1 MSYITRTNSIVMV
14 DQTCLREA
22 VHRLG
27 GTVSGISSKS
37 ASIRI
42 NNKNWALQRLK
53 NGSFQFSSANRHEV
67 AKATEMFRELG
78 NAYQAIIKERKEAE
92 ERERKRIAKL
102 QEDLQ
107 RLTDQAS
114 FEGIK
119 HEELELDRSQI
130 QKELQASEQTL
141 SELQLKSAELEKSR
155 ESYISI
161 TKQQVE
167 EKAKEGSWGLAA
179 MQDDP
184 NKRRT
189 RIQLRRKVKN

>member
-1 MSYITRTNSIVMV
+1 MSYITRTSNIVMV
-14 DQTCLREA
+14 DQTCLNEA
-22 VHRLG
+22 
-27 GTVSGISSKS
+27 I
-37 ASIRI
+37 ARI
-42 NNKNWALQRLK
+42 GATATK
-53 NGSFQFSSANRHEV
+53 NGANLNVRYNGNVWKIQRKVNGSYYCRVEQSQARYV
-67 AKATEMFRELG
+67 DELFRELES
-78 NAYQAIIKERKEAE
+78 AYQDIQRERREAE
-92 ERERKRIAKL
+92 ERERRRIAKL
-102 QEDLQ
+102 QQDLQ

-141 SELQLKSAELEKSR
+141 SELQSKSAELEKSR

>member
-1 MSYITRTNSIVMV
+1 MSYITRTSSTVMA
-14 DQTCLREA
+14 DQTCFNEA
-22 VHRLG
+22 
-27 GTVSGISSKS
+27 I
-37 ASIRI
+37 ARI
-42 NNKNWALQRLK
+42 GATATK
-53 NGSFQFSSANRHEV
+53 NGAQLNVHYNGRTWRIQRKANGAYTCQVERSQARFV
-67 AKATEMFRELG
+67 NEMFRALE
-78 NAYQAIIKERKEAE
+78 NAYQDIQRERREAE

-107 RLTDQAS
+107 KLTDQAS
-114 FEGIK
+114 FDGIK

-130 QKELQASEQTL
+130 QKELQASEQIL
-141 SELQLKSAELEKSR
+141 SELQSKSAELEKSR

>member
-1 MSYITRTNSIVMV
+1 MV
-14 DQTCLREA
+14 DQNCLTEA

-27 GTVSGISSKS
+27 GTIAKITATS
-37 ASIRI
+37 ANFLM
-42 NNKNWALQRLK
+42 NNKVWALQRLK
-53 NGSFQFSSANRHEV
+53 NGSFQFSSENRQEV
-67 AKATEMFRELG
+67 AQATKMFNELG
-78 NAYQAIIKERKEAE
+78 NAYQAILKERKEAE

-102 QEDLQ
+102 QQDLQ
-107 RLTDQAS
+107 RLTEQAS

-130 QKELQASEQTL
+130 QKELQESEQTL
-141 SELQLKSAELEKSR
+141 SELQSKSAELERSR
-155 ESYISI
+155 ENYISI